1 MSTVAEVTN
10 VLPKLSDD
18 ELRLVERRLSELL
31 RSRNIGIVLADS
43 YGTLTELDLAKLS
56 DEALVEIDRKP
67 GVQ

>member
-18 ELRLVERRLSELL
+18 ELRLVERRLSELM